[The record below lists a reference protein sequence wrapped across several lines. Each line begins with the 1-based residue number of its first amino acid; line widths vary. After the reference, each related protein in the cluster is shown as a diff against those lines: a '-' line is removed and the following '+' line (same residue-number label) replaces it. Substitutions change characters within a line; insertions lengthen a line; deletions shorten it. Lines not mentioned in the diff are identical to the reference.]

1 MKNSIIMAVSE
12 LEDGREHIHS
22 KNHKPLKYDLTNKGE
37 LKILEDY
44 YRIFID
50 EQVMCYNKDLTR
62 MILMKGSSENDRS
75 IVKSIRYD
83 DYNDKLYIPYRTI
96 CVMQERP

>member
-1 MKNSIIMAVSE
+1 MAVSE

>member
-22 KNHKPLKYDLTNKGE
+22 KNHKPLKYDLSNRRE
-37 LKILEDY
+37 LKILQDY
-44 YRIFID
+44 HRIFID

-62 MILMKGSSENDRS
+62 MIAVKGSSENDRS

-83 DYNDKLYIPYRTI
+83 NYDDKLYIPYRTI
-96 CVMQERP
+96 CIMEKRP